1 MMPTKHKK
9 RRLRRRLI
17 WAGVLVAA
25 LCAWAVPVAEAHPLG
40 MNHAAAP
47 AAAVH
52 VRLFH
57 PNPRDRAGFYKTN
70 DTEPVTPVTPVAQ
83 SVSGSAGD
91 GFDWAAAGVGAGL
104 TTLMAGL
111 LAVAI
116 GARRSIVM
124 RDPSTGGAA

>member
-1 MMPTKHKK
+1 MPTKHKK

-25 LCAWAVPVAEAHPLG
+25 LSAWAVPVAEAHPLG
-40 MNHAAAP
+40 VNHAAMP
-47 AAAVH
+47 AAADH
-52 VRLFH
+52 VRPFH
-57 PNPRDRAGFYKTN
+57 TNPRDRASFYKTS
-70 DTEPVTPVTPVAQ
+70 DTGPAAPVVQ
-83 SVSGSAGD
+83 SASGSAGG

-104 TTLMAGL
+104 TALMAGL

-124 RDPSTGGAA
+124 RDPSTDGAA